1 MATIAIHG
9 LCKSYGKT
17 EVLRDIDLTFEEGRI
32 YGLLGRNGVGKST
45 LLNLIT
51 RRIFPT
57 GGRSR
62 WTGSPWAGPGT
73 PCAKSTA

>member
-1 MATIAIHG
+1 MATIAIRG
-9 LCKSYGKT
+9 LCKSYGKN

-51 RRIFPT
+51 SASSPT

-62 WTGSPWAGPGT
+62 WTGSPWADPGT

>member
-45 LLNLIT
+45 LLNLICLLYT
-51 RRIFPT
+51 
-57 GGRSR
+57 S
-62 WTGSPWAGPGT
+62 
-73 PCAKSTA
+73 